1 MNILKFTAKR
11 TVTMFGVLVAVVLIT
26 SIVVSFNLDLVQEDQ
41 IRIKVIEEINQNP
54 SMCNNFSS
62 MEECI
67 EYYVNLRLG
76 R

>member
-1 MNILKFTAKR
+1 
-11 TVTMFGVLVAVVLIT
+11 MFGVLVAVVLIT